1 MIIVP
6 SSLFLL
12 IPRRKWGTICRFSK
26 DFSGD
31 IVFHESARHMWLQ
44 VVIEGESWPRNRPP
58 STTLGSEITATRYT
72 FNVLTTTNRT
82 ATFLFVARKRF
93 FSMAADVSRY
103 PEAGCECSWLWK
115 IPTRSFGNLKLLKPI
130 ISDDYDEKTIRVC
143 TCCATA
149 LSPVKRWTGSGECLL
164 RPLYTARETRCGI
177 FTIYIELLC
186 RTSVETAI
194 LSSISILSPP
204 SNTYFSFLKTIIR
217 RRERKRV
224 NSLCKEFTCVE
235 GHIFFS
241 KQE

>member
-26 DFSGD
+26 DFSRE

-130 ISDDYDEKTIRVC
+130 INDDYDEKTIRVC

-177 FTIYIELLC
+177 FTIYIELLY

-194 LSSISILSPP
+194 LSSTSILRW
-204 SNTYFSFLKTIIR
+204 TYFSFLKTIIR